1 MISINRTKFLLALT
15 NTQLTSTQIAE
26 KAGVSRVVIS
36 KVVNNKQST
45 MRPQTLGKIAR
56 ALSVKVEDLI

>member
-15 NTQLTSTQIAE
+15 NTQLTSKQIAE
-26 KAGVSRVVIS
+26 KAGVSRVIIS
-36 KVVNNKQST
+36 KVANNKQST

-56 ALSVKVEDLI
+56 ALNVKPEDLI